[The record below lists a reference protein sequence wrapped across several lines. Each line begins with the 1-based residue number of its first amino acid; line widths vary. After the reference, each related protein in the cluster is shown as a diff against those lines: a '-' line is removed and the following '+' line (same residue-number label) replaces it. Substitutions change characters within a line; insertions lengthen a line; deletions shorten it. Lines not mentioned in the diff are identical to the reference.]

1 MSQRQ
6 NMSGYTSEDIEN
18 AILSGIVKTL
28 QIMKDVREEGDD
40 LNSIDFDED
49 GVCNYCKQIESL
61 SAEYG
66 TGEAKGEAE
75 LLRIFDEIKKSL
87 QNLKLNN

>member
-1 MSQRQ
+1 MNQRQ

-40 LNSIDFDED
+40 LNSIDFDE
-49 GVCNYCKQIESL
+49 VIEM
-61 SAEYG
+61 
-66 TGEAKGEAE
+66 
-75 LLRIFDEIKKSL
+75 RIRDMTDRSIYDAMQHMENSDEE
-87 QNLKLNN
+87 

>member
-40 LNSIDFDED
+40 LNSIDFDE
-49 GVCNYCKQIESL
+49 VIEM
-61 SAEYG
+61 
-66 TGEAKGEAE
+66 
-75 LLRIFDEIKKSL
+75 RIRDMTDRSIYDTIKPIENSDE
-87 QNLKLNN
+87 Q

>member
-40 LNSIDFDED
+40 LNSIDFDE
-49 GVCNYCKQIESL
+49 VIEM
-61 SAEYG
+61 
-66 TGEAKGEAE
+66 
-75 LLRIFDEIKKSL
+75 RIRDMTDRSIYDAMQHMENSDEE
-87 QNLKLNN
+87 

>member
-1 MSQRQ
+1 MNHRQ

-40 LNSIDFDED
+40 LNSIDFDE
-49 GVCNYCKQIESL
+49 VIEM
-61 SAEYG
+61 
-66 TGEAKGEAE
+66 
-75 LLRIFDEIKKSL
+75 RIRDMTDRSIYDAMQHMENSDE
-87 QNLKLNN
+87 Q

>member
-40 LNSIDFDED
+40 LNSIDFDE
-49 GVCNYCKQIESL
+49 VIEM
-61 SAEYG
+61 
-66 TGEAKGEAE
+66 
-75 LLRIFDEIKKSL
+75 RIRDMTDRSIYDAMQHMENSDE
-87 QNLKLNN
+87 Q

>member
-1 MSQRQ
+1 MNQRQ

-40 LNSIDFDED
+40 LNSIDFDE
-49 GVCNYCKQIESL
+49 VIEM
-61 SAEYG
+61 
-66 TGEAKGEAE
+66 
-75 LLRIFDEIKKSL
+75 RIRDMTDRSIYDAMQHMENSDE
-87 QNLKLNN
+87 Q